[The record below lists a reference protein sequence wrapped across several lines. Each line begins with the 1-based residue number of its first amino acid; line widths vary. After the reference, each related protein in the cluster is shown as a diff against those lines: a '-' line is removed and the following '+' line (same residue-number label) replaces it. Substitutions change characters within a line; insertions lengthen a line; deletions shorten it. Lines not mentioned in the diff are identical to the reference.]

1 MFLMPASSLRSAA
14 SLASSVSY
22 LDWPG
27 VALAR
32 EADAG
37 GFGVSEIEVLDA
49 WAFFWSRREG
59 DAKRSS
65 VSESD
70 RCKSFICELTPLE
83 GMLDDT
89 VLITVFVCSQRAL
102 FCFTCQID

>member
-1 MFLMPASSLRSAA
+1 MVWGEQALTSMFPFAFSRLSITPSTTWFIFLTPASSLRSAA

-27 VALAR
+27 VALGR
-32 EADAG
+32 EEDG
-37 GFGVSEIEVLDA
+37 GGSSVSESDVLDL

-59 DAKRSS
+59 EAKRSS

-70 RCKSFICELTPLE
+70 RCKSFI
-83 GMLDDT
+83 
-89 VLITVFVCSQRAL
+89 
-102 FCFTCQID
+102 